1 MTQETRVQEKPKP
14 DGVKVIE
21 VKCTVDLEHTHESL
35 HAYVD
40 LDGIK
45 VAPGDQVIVHD
56 APTEIGFGEKTFV
69 ERRAT
74 VIRATPF
81 QRFLAHL
88 EGYMELTELYEVS
101 FSPGRAS

>member
-1 MTQETRVQEKPKP
+1 MTPDTRPQERPKP
-14 DGVKVIE
+14 DGTKVIE
-21 VKCTVDLEHTHESL
+21 VNCTVDLEHTNESL

-45 VAPGDQVIVHD
+45 VAPGDRVIVHD
-56 APTEIGFGEKTFV
+56 APTEIGFGEKAFV

-74 VIRATPF
+74 IIRATAF
-81 QRFLAHL
+81 ERFMAHV
-88 EGYMELTELYEVS
+88 EGYLELTELYEVS